1 MRDTLWGFA
10 RQLRLHWKRILIYGL
25 AGVAVLTIL
34 VQLLYPNDQMLPYAR
49 VDDMAVGGWKKADAA
64 WELDHRYLVKK
75 AHIYF
80 GTNNTPYRSPAIN
93 EIGVT
98 VRNGERLQRDDY
110 PWWLRL
116 VPSSLVWAQ
125 VFSNVPEPD
134 YEINQKQLNTYIE
147 KELGQSCDVTP
158 KDATVRYEN
167 GALYAVK
174 AQRGGT
180 CQMGDVKMA
189 LQKIKPVLYREP
201 IVRVPMN
208 EIQPAVE
215 TAAAETMVGL
225 LTSRIG
231 AGVPVDV
238 GDGTLVIPKD
248 QVMNWLDFGTQD
260 GKLIASLNSQRAS
273 DYLAR
278 NLAPKV
284 AVDAGVTKISTLD
297 FIETSR
303 HDGPSGQ
310 ALDVDKTL
318 GMMTAYLMF
327 ERDSAVVVTNLTN
340 PRIQYTRSYSAT
352 DAGFSALLANYAKDH
367 PGVFGVALIELSGNH
382 RRAMYN
388 ETKAFVTASTYKMF
402 VAYSTLRRIDAGTW
416 SWGDANISAGRNL
429 EKCFDDMI
437 VKSDN
442 ACAEAL
448 LSKIGFKAITDE
460 VREIGL
466 GSTSFI
472 SGNTPQSTAG
482 DEALFLAQLES
493 NQLPLS
499 AESRSRLIDALKRNI
514 YRRGIPAGA
523 SGQVANKVGFLWELL
538 HDASIVYSPGGTYVL
553 VIMTDGSSWDAIAD
567 LTRQIESLRAS

>member
-1 MRDTLWGFA
+1 MRDTLSGFA
-10 RQLRLHWKRILIYGL
+10 QQLRLHWKRILVYGL
-25 AGVAVLTIL
+25 AGVAALIIL
-34 VQLLYPNDQMLPYAR
+34 VQLLYPSDQLLPYEQ
-49 VDDMAVGGWKKADAA
+49 VDSVAVGGWKKADAA

-75 AHIYF
+75 ARIYF

-98 VRNGERLQRDDY
+98 VKNSQRLRQIEY
-110 PWWLRL
+110 PLWLRL
-116 VPSSLVWAQ
+116 VPSSLVWAHA
-125 VFSNVPEPD
+125 FSVVPEPD
-134 YEINQKQLNTYIE
+134 YDINQKQLDSYIK
-147 KELGQSCDVTP
+147 KELGQSCNVTP
-158 KDATVRYEN
+158 KDATIIYES
-167 GALYAVK
+167 GALRAVK
-174 AQRGGT
+174 AERGGT
-180 CQMGDVKMA
+180 CQMTDVKLA
-189 LQKIKPVLYREP
+189 LQKIKPMLHHEP
-201 IVRVPMN
+201 VVRVPMN

-215 TAAAETMVGL
+215 TSSAETLAGS

-231 AGVPVDV
+231 TGVAVQV
-238 GDGTLVIPKD
+238 GDGSVMVPKD
-248 QVMNWLDFGTQD
+248 QVMSWLDFAVQD
-260 GKLIASLNSQRAS
+260 GKLNALLNSQRAN
-273 DYLAR
+273 DYLAK

-284 AVDAGVTKISTLD
+284 AVGAGVTKVATLD

-303 HDGPSGQ
+303 QNGPSGQ

-318 GMMTAYLMF
+318 GMMLSYLLF
-327 ERDSAVVVTNLTN
+327 ERDSAPVVTNVTN
-340 PRIQYTRSYSAT
+340 PRIEYVRSYSAT
-352 DAGFSALLANYAKDH
+352 DTGFSALLANYAKDH
-367 PGVFGVALIELSGNH
+367 PGTFGIALIELSGNH
-382 RRAMYN
+382 RRAMHN
-388 ETKAFVTASTYKMF
+388 ETKTFVTASTYKMF
-402 VAYSTLRRIDAGTW
+402 VAYSTLRRVETGTW
-416 SWGDANISAGRNL
+416 SWGDANISAGRNV

-466 GSTSFI
+466 ANTSFI

-493 NQLPLS
+493 GQLPIS
-499 AESRSRLIDALKRNI
+499 AESRGRLLDAMKRNV

-523 SGQVANKVGFLWELL
+523 SGQVANKVGFLWGLL
-538 HDASIVYSPGGTYVL
+538 HDASVVYSPNGTYIL